1 MGLFICTQSL
11 LVFPSLVMQVGDDHQ
26 WIAKKKKNDNNDGA
40 PPGAAMDGQL
50 YVMSNMDK
58 TQPLIYTL

>member
-1 MGLFICTQSL
+1 MDSQ
-11 LVFPSLVMQVGDDHQ
+11 
-26 WIAKKKKNDNNDGA
+26 KKQENDNNDGA
-40 PPGAAMDGQL
+40 RPGAPMDGQL